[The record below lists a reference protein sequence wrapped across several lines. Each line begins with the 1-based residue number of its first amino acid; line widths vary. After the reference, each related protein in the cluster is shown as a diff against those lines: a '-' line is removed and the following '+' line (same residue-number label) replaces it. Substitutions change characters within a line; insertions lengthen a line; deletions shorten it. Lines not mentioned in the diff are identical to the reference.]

1 MLGLLI
7 RKDKIGETMSQY
19 KYGMYVRDIA
29 KIKREI
35 VVLKKSDEDVM
46 KKWGISKGQL
56 GFIHDVLLK
65 GQFRTIERRVSN
77 LERGFS
83 PLREIAKGSLLYC
96 DRFGTGEV
104 TRLFTDNDLML
115 VKFSNIDIPFMCSRK
130 HMTTVHDEVK
140 SKLRLIISI

>member
-7 RKDKIGETMSQY
+7 CKAKTGGTMGQY
-19 KYGMYVRDIA
+19 KYGMYVKDIA
-29 KIKREI
+29 KIKRDI
-35 VVLKKSDEDVM
+35 VVLKKSDDEVM
-46 KKWGISKGQL
+46 KKWGINNGQL

-65 GQFRTIERRVSN
+65 GQFRNIERRLTNV
-77 LERGFS
+77 ERGLKTS
-83 PLREIAKGSLLYC
+83 RDVARGSLLYC

-104 TRLFTDNDLML
+104 TKLFTDNDLML

-140 SKLRLIISI
+140 SKLKLILTA

>member
-7 RKDKIGETMSQY
+7 CKAKTGGTMSQY
-19 KYGMYVRDIA
+19 KYGMYVKDIA

-83 PLREIAKGSLLYC
+83 PLRDNLTKS
-96 DRFGTGEV
+96 
-104 TRLFTDNDLML
+104 FTLHNNLC
-115 VKFSNIDIPFMCSRK
+115 FHFNPFNLK
-130 HMTTVHDEVK
+130 
-140 SKLRLIISI
+140 